1 MRRNRRT
8 LILTLVVTFLLMLLL
23 TIYTVGNIYKTS
35 YNNVYE
41 VGSDKTTAITAD
53 LEKYLENAK
62 SVLWVTAD
70 TVDHML
76 AEGATYDEVV
86 DYISRESY
94 NTETQF
100 DSTYTGI
107 YGVIDGKYADGLGWV
122 PPEGYDATQ
131 RDWYKA
137 AREAEGQVI
146 VTSPYVEAQSGD
158 VIISVCKTLSDSNN
172 VIGLD
177 LTLSG
182 VQDTVEDVQINGTG
196 YGVILNN
203 DGMIIANPDKEL
215 NGKYYTDY
223 PDTEDLFEK
232 ALKLGEGNFTAVVN
246 GKNCTVFVDQ
256 VLDQWTLVIV
266 TEDTQ
271 LFEAPRSIL
280 VVSVIV
286 NLSAFIILA
295 GFYILSYQYE
305 IKANKRLDEMK
316 ALEQQKDYEA
326 KLLKLEKTAADTA
339 NKAKSDFLADMS
351 HEIRT
356 PINAVL
362 GMNEMILNRCE
373 DEEILDYASSIK
385 SAGKTLLSII
395 NNILDFSKIEDGK
408 MNLVP
413 VEFDTTVLITG
424 LVNSI
429 SERARSKQ
437 LELIVDVDETV
448 PSKLYGDDVR
458 ISQVIMNLLTNG
470 VKYTEKGSVTIRVQ
484 NQGINGD
491 DVNLRVD
498 VIDTGIGIKEED
510 MDKLTKSFE
519 RIEEKRN
526 RHIEGTGLG
535 MSIVTKLLKMM
546 DSQLEVH
553 SVYGE
558 GSTFGFN
565 LNLRIVDH
573 EPIGKFEERRKN
585 IYKKKENNERL
596 SCPGLR
602 VLVTDDNEM
611 NLKVAAN
618 LLQFFSVYPVLCTS
632 GQETINLC
640 EKEKYDIIFLDHMMP
655 KMDGIE
661 CLQILKER
669 NLIGDATVIA
679 LTANAVVGAKE
690 QFLEAGFDD
699 YLSKPILLDDLEAM
713 LEKHVPESL
722 IVQSEDNNK
731 SDNSA
736 KPVQAQNDDDFEVM
750 EFNPD
755 GDAAGGPESEL
766 TIDKAR
772 EAGLNVEEGISFA
785 AGDEGFYLEILRDY
799 AKDAE
804 SKCSKLDAF
813 VKSKDWKNYNIL
825 VHSMKS
831 ASKTV
836 GAFDLTE
843 KARKL
848 EEAAGNQDADY
859 VLANHEELVSEYR
872 GLAKKLI

>member
-8 LILTLVVTFLLMLLL
+8 LILTLLVTFSLMLLL
-23 TIYTVGNIYKTS
+23 TMYTVSNIYSTS
-35 YNNVYE
+35 YQNVYE

-70 TVDHML
+70 TVDHMI
-76 AEGATYDEVV
+76 AQGATHDEIVA
-86 DYISRESY
+86 YITRESV

-100 DSTYTGI
+100 DSTYTGL
-107 YGVIDGKYADGLGWV
+107 YGVFNGEYADGLGWV
-122 PPEGYDATQ
+122 PPEGYDPKQ

-137 AREAEGQVI
+137 AVEANGQVI
-146 VTSPYVEAQSGD
+146 ITSPYVESVSGD
-158 VIISVCKTLSDSNN
+158 VVISVCKSLSDSEN
-172 VIGLD
+172 VLGLD
-177 LTLSG
+177 LALSG

-203 DGMIIANPDKEL
+203 DGMIIANPNKEL

-223 PDTEDLFEK
+223 PEFEEVFSK
-232 ALKLGEGNFTAVVN
+232 ALKVGEGNYTATVD
-246 GKNCTVFVDQ
+246 GKPCTVFVDQ
-256 VLDQWTLVIV
+256 VLDQWTLVII
-266 TEDTQ
+266 TETSQ

-286 NLSAFIILA
+286 NLSALAILG

-326 KLLKLEKTAADTA
+326 KLLKLEKTAADNA

-362 GMNEMILNRCE
+362 GMNEMILNKSN
-373 DEEILDYASSIK
+373 DEEILDYAISIK

-413 VEFDTTVLITG
+413 VEFDTTELITG

-429 SERARSKQ
+429 SERAKAKQ
-437 LELIVDVDETV
+437 LDLIVDVDETI

-470 VKYTEKGSVTIRVQ
+470 VKYTEKGSVTIRVR
-484 NQGINGD
+484 NQGVLLD
-491 DVNLRVD
+491 DVNLRVE

-510 MDKLTKSFE
+510 FDKLTKSFE

-535 MSIVTKLLKMM
+535 MSIVTKLLNMM
-546 DSQLEVH
+546 NSQLEVQ
-553 SVYGE
+553 SVYGS

-565 LNLRIVDH
+565 LRLHIVDH
-573 EPIGKFEERRKN
+573 QPIGRFED
-585 IYKKKENNERL
+585 KKKRL
-596 SCPGLR
+596 SQKGEPVRLSIPTLK

-611 NLKVAAN
+611 NLKVASN
-618 LLQFFSVYPVLCTS
+618 LLQFFNIYPELCTS
-632 GQETINLC
+632 GMETIELC
-640 EKEKYDIIFLDHMMP
+640 TKNKYDIIFLDHMMP

-661 CLQILKER
+661 CLDILRQKH
-669 NLIGDATVIA
+669 LIHGTLVIA

-690 QFLEAGFDD
+690 MFLDAGFDD
-699 YLSKPILLDDLEAM
+699 YLSKPILLDDLENM
-713 LEKHVPESL
+713 LRKHIPESR
-722 IVQSEDNNK
+722 IENVTISPNNVSAAPAPQNED
-731 SDNSA
+731 DIEVFEFD
-736 KPVQAQNDDDFEVM
+736 PV
-750 EFNPD
+750 
-755 GDAAGGPESEL
+755 GDTDTGADSGLSIGKA
-766 TIDKAR
+766 ID
-772 EAGLNVEEGISFA
+772 AGLNVEEGISFA

-799 AKDAE
+799 ANDAE
-804 SKCSKLDAF
+804 VKCSKLDAF
-813 VKSKDWKNYNIL
+813 LASRDWKNYNIL

-831 ASKTV
+831 ASRTV

-848 EEAAGNQDADY
+848 EEAAGKEDAGY
-859 VLANHEELVSEYR
+859 VLANHEELVSRYR
-872 GLAKKLI
+872 ALSRRLLGR

>member
-8 LILTLVVTFLLMLLL
+8 LILTLVVTFLLMFLL
-23 TIYTVGNIYKTS
+23 TIFTVGNIYKTS

-76 AEGATYDEVV
+76 AEGATYDEIV

-107 YGVIDGKYADGLGWV
+107 YGVINGKYADGLGWV

-137 AREAEGQVI
+137 ALAAEGQVI
-146 VTSPYVEAQSGD
+146 VTSPYVESQSGD
-158 VIISVCKTLSDSNN
+158 VVISVCKTLSNNNN

-203 DGMIIANPDKEL
+203 DGMIIANPDKEM

-223 PDTEDLFEK
+223 PETADLFET
-232 ALKLGEGNFTAVVN
+232 ALKTGEGNFTAVVG

-256 VLDQWTLVIV
+256 VLDQWTLVII

-286 NLSAFIILA
+286 NLSAFILLA

-362 GMNEMILNRCE
+362 GMNEMILNKCE

-429 SERARSKQ
+429 SERAKAKQ
-437 LELIVDVDETV
+437 LDLIVDVDETV

-470 VKYTEKGSVTIRVQ
+470 VKYTEEGSVTIRVQ

-546 DSQLEVH
+546 NSQLEVH

-558 GSTFGFN
+558 GSSFGFN
-565 LNLRIVDH
+565 LSLRIVDH
-573 EPIGKFEERRKN
+573 EPIGKFEERRKS
-585 IYKKKENNERL
+585 IYKKKDDTGRL
-596 SCPGLR
+596 NVPGLR

-632 GQETINLC
+632 GQGTIDLC
-640 EKEKYDIIFLDHMMP
+640 EREEYDIIFLDHMMP

-661 CLQILKER
+661 CLEILKER
-669 NLIGDATVIA
+669 NLIGGATVIA

-713 LEKHVPESL
+713 LRKHVPESA
-722 IVQSEDNNK
+722 IVSAPVNVENK
-731 SDNSA
+731 T
-736 KPVQAQNDDDFEVM
+736 QAAPQKDDDFEVM
-750 EFNPD
+750 EFNPE
-755 GDAAGGPESEL
+755 GDSDTGSESEL

-772 EAGLNVEEGISFA
+772 AAGLNVDEGISFA

-799 AKDAE
+799 AKEAE

-848 EEAAGNQDADY
+848 EEAAGNQDVDY

-872 GLAKKLI
+872 GLAKRLM

>member
-8 LILTLVVTFLLMLLL
+8 LILTLLVTFSLMLLL
-23 TIYTVGNIYKTS
+23 TMYTVSNIYRTS
-35 YNNVYE
+35 YQNVYE

-76 AEGATYDEVV
+76 AEGATHDEIVA
-86 DYISRESY
+86 YITRESY
-94 NTETQF
+94 TTETQF

-107 YGVIDGKYADGLGWV
+107 YGYINGKYADGVGWV
-122 PPEGYDATQ
+122 PPETYDATD

-137 AREAEGQVI
+137 AQAAEGQVI
-146 VTSPYVEAQSGD
+146 ITSPYVESVSGD
-158 VIISVCKTLSDSNN
+158 VIISVCKTLSNSDN

-177 LTLSG
+177 LALTG
-182 VQDTVEDVQINGTG
+182 VQDLVEDVQINGTG

-203 DGMIIANPDKEL
+203 NGMIIANPNKEL
-215 NGKYYTDY
+215 NGKYYSDY
-223 PDTEDLFEK
+223 PEFEQAFSS
-232 ALKLGEGNFTAVVN
+232 ALEIGEGNFTATVE
-246 GKNCTVFVDQ
+246 GKECTIFVDQ

-266 TEDTQ
+266 TETSR

-286 NLSAFIILA
+286 NLSALAILA

-326 KLLKLEKTAADTA
+326 KLLKLEKTAADNA
-339 NKAKSDFLADMS
+339 NRAKSDFLADMS

-362 GMNEMILNRCE
+362 GMNEMILNKSD
-373 DEEILDYASSIK
+373 DEQILDYATSIK

-413 VEFDTTVLITG
+413 VEFDTTELITG
-424 LVNSI
+424 LINSI
-429 SERARSKQ
+429 SERAKAKQ
-437 LELIVDVDETV
+437 LDLIVDVDETI
-448 PSKLYGDDVR
+448 PTKLFGDDVR

-470 VKYTEKGSVTIRVQ
+470 VKYTEKGSVTLRVR
-484 NQGINGD
+484 NQGVIGD

-510 MDKLTKSFE
+510 FDKLTKSFE

-535 MSIVTKLLKMM
+535 MSIVTKLLNMM
-546 DSQLEVH
+546 NSQLEVE

-565 LNLRIVDH
+565 LHLRIVDH
-573 EPIGKFEERRKN
+573 ALIGKFEE
-585 IYKKKENNERL
+585 KKKSIFKNTEKSERL
-596 SCPGLR
+596 SAPGIK

-611 NLKVAAN
+611 NLKVASN
-618 LLQFFSVYPVLCTS
+618 LLQFFNIYPELCTS
-632 GQETINLC
+632 GFETIDLC
-640 EKEKYDIIFLDHMMP
+640 EKNKYDIIFLDHMMP

-661 CLQILKER
+661 CLDILKAR
-669 NLIGDATVIA
+669 KLIDSGTLVIA

-690 QFLEAGFDD
+690 MFLDAGFDD
-699 YLSKPILLDDLEAM
+699 YLSKPILLDDLENM
-713 LEKHVPESL
+713 LRKHIPEAAVENIPVSQNQ
-722 IVQSEDNNK
+722 V
-731 SDNSA
+731 A
-736 KPVQAQNDDDFEVM
+736 KNDENFEVFEFDPAGDDD
-750 EFNPD
+750 
-755 GDAAGGPESEL
+755 GGSDSGLSIEKA
-766 TIDKAR
+766 ID
-772 EAGLNVEEGISFA
+772 AGLNVSEGISFA
-785 AGDEGFYLEILRDY
+785 AGDDGFYLEILRDY
-799 AKDAE
+799 ANDAE
-804 SKCSKLDAF
+804 IKCAKLDSFLRAN
-813 VKSKDWKNYNIL
+813 DWKNYNIL
-825 VHSMKS
+825 VHSVKS
-831 ASKTV
+831 ASRTV
-836 GAFDLTE
+836 GADELTE
-843 KARKL
+843 KARML
-848 EEAAGNQDADY
+848 EEAAGREDADF
-859 VLANHEELVSEYR
+859 VRANHEELVSKYR
-872 GLAKKLI
+872 ELARQLL